1 MKVPCLKV
9 LILLIVCFFLI
20 AAIPAP
26 GSFTSLTAGN
36 LVSITLLTLGLIVF
50 IILSAFYSGSETALV
65 SVDKIRIKRLAEEEN
80 KRAKIVSVLLKK
92 PEKMLGLTLVGTNLA
107 NVVTAQLMLLLV
119 IVLLD
124 ASEDTQEFVAV
135 GVTTVLLLIFGELLP
150 KIIFRAK
157 ADTLTLR
164 YAYPL
169 RISEFILGFIVNVVT
184 YFTDFLIK
192 IIGKNTESS
201 TRDARRDELRLL
213 ATMGEQSGELLRDQ
227 RRMIHSVLDLQTQTV
242 DQVMVPLVDIVAVEK
257 NTDIET
263 FLRTASESGFSRLP
277 VYEGQ
282 IYNIVGIVHLL
293 DVIYANHDGETIQGF
308 VRTDLHVVP
317 ESKSTSVLLKEIQHS
332 RHTMVFVVDEY
343 SGVVGLVT
351 VKDLVEEIVGEFSHE
366 LDEGSAIR
374 LVSPRIL
381 ECEGRA
387 KVSVLHEQ
395 FGVPIPLG
403 DYETVAGYILERTG
417 TIPRPGDEIETD
429 KLIIVISDA
438 DARSIRRVRIRNKHG
453 RFVARQM

>member
-1 MKVPCLKV
+1 MIC
-9 LILLIVCFFLI
+9 CFLI
-20 AAIPAP
+20 GAVPSP
-26 GSFTSLTAGN
+26 DSF
-36 LVSITLLTLGLIVF
+36 TLLTKANLIWIAFLAFGLIVF
-50 IILSAFYSGSETALV
+50 LILSAFYSGSETALV
-65 SVDKIRIKRLAEEEN
+65 SVDKIKMNRLAEEDN
-80 KRAKIVSVLLKK
+80 KRAKIIRDFLAK

-107 NVVTAQLMLLLV
+107 NVVTAQLMLLLM

-124 ASEDTQEFVAV
+124 ASETTQGQVATT
-135 GVTTVLLLIFGELLP
+135 VTTLLLLIFGELLP
-150 KIIFRAK
+150 KTIFRVK
-157 ADTLTLR
+157 ADALALR

-184 YFTDFLIK
+184 YLTNFLVK
-192 IIGKNTESS
+192 IIGKNSQS
-201 TRDARRDELRLL
+201 TSPDAGRDELRLL

-227 RRMIHSVLDLQTQTV
+227 RRMIHSVLDLQSQTIE
-242 DQVMVPLVDIVAVEK
+242 QVMVPLVDIVAVEK

-263 FLRTASESGFSRLP
+263 FLRTASESGFSRIP

-293 DVIYANHDGETIQGF
+293 DVIYANGDARTIQRF
-308 VRTDLHVVP
+308 IRTDLHVVP
-317 ESKSTSVLLKEIQHS
+317 ESKNTSVLLKEIQRS

-343 SGVVGLVT
+343 GGVVGLVT
-351 VKDLVEEIVGEFSHE
+351 VEDLVEEIVGEFSYE
-366 LDEGSAIR
+366 LDEGSYIR

-387 KVSVLHEQ
+387 EVSILHDQ

-403 DYETVAGYILERTG
+403 DYETIAGYVLERTG

-429 KLIIVISDA
+429 SLKIVISDA
-438 DARSIRRVRIRNKHG
+438 DARRIRRVRIRNMCG
-453 RFVARQM
+453 SFITREV

>member
-1 MKVPCLKV
+1 MIC
-9 LILLIVCFFLI
+9 CFLI
-20 AAIPAP
+20 GAVPSP
-26 GSFTSLTAGN
+26 DSFA
-36 LVSITLLTLGLIVF
+36 LLTNANLIWIAFLAFGLIVF
-50 IILSAFYSGSETALV
+50 LILSAFYSGSETALV
-65 SVDKIRIKRLAEEEN
+65 SVDKIKMNRLAEEDN
-80 KRAKIVSVLLKK
+80 KRAKIIRDFLAK

-107 NVVTAQLMLLLV
+107 NVVTAQLMLLLM

-124 ASEDTQEFVAV
+124 ASETTQGQVATT
-135 GVTTVLLLIFGELLP
+135 VTTLLLLIFGELLP
-150 KIIFRAK
+150 KTIFRVK
-157 ADTLTLR
+157 ADALALR

-184 YFTDFLIK
+184 CLTNFLVK
-192 IIGKNTESS
+192 IIGKNSQS
-201 TRDARRDELRLL
+201 TSPDAGRDELRLL

-227 RRMIHSVLDLQTQTV
+227 RRMIHSVLDLQSQTIE
-242 DQVMVPLVDIVAVEK
+242 QVMVPLVDIVAVEK

-263 FLRTASESGFSRLP
+263 FLRTASESGFSRIP

-293 DVIYANHDGETIQGF
+293 DVIYANGDARTIQRF
-308 VRTDLHVVP
+308 IRTDLHVVP
-317 ESKSTSVLLKEIQHS
+317 ESKNTSVLLKEIQRS

-343 SGVVGLVT
+343 GGVVGLVT
-351 VKDLVEEIVGEFSHE
+351 VEDLVEEIVGEFSYE
-366 LDEGSAIR
+366 LDEGSYIR

-387 KVSVLHEQ
+387 EVSILHDQ

-403 DYETVAGYILERTG
+403 DYETIAGYVLERTG

-429 KLIIVISDA
+429 SLKIVISDA
-438 DARSIRRVRIRNKHG
+438 DARSIRRVRIRNMCG
-453 RFVARQM
+453 SFITREV

>member
-1 MKVPCLKV
+1 MRVRHLKF
-9 LILLIVCFFLI
+9 LILLMICCFLI
-20 AAIPAP
+20 GAVPSP
-26 GSFTSLTAGN
+26 DSFA
-36 LVSITLLTLGLIVF
+36 LLTNANLIWIAFLAFGLIVF
-50 IILSAFYSGSETALV
+50 LILSAFYSGSETALV
-65 SVDKIRIKRLAEEEN
+65 SVDKIKMNRLAEEDN
-80 KRAKIVSVLLKK
+80 KRAKIIRDFLAK

-107 NVVTAQLMLLLV
+107 NVVTAQLMLLLM

-124 ASEDTQEFVAV
+124 ASETTQGQVATT
-135 GVTTVLLLIFGELLP
+135 VTTLLLLIFGELLP
-150 KIIFRAK
+150 KTIFRVK
-157 ADTLTLR
+157 ADALALR

-184 YFTDFLIK
+184 CLTNFLVK
-192 IIGKNTESS
+192 IIGKNSQS
-201 TRDARRDELRLL
+201 TSPDAGRDELRLL

-227 RRMIHSVLDLQTQTV
+227 RRMIHSVLDLQSQTIE
-242 DQVMVPLVDIVAVEK
+242 QVMVPLVDIVAVEK

-263 FLRTASESGFSRLP
+263 FLRTASESGFSRIP

-293 DVIYANHDGETIQGF
+293 DVIYANGDARTIQRF
-308 VRTDLHVVP
+308 IRTDLHVVP
-317 ESKSTSVLLKEIQHS
+317 ESKNTSVLLKEIQRS

-343 SGVVGLVT
+343 GGVVGLVT
-351 VKDLVEEIVGEFSHE
+351 VEDLVEEIVGGFSYE
-366 LDEGSAIR
+366 LDEGSYIR

-387 KVSVLHEQ
+387 EVSILHDQ

-403 DYETVAGYILERTG
+403 DYETIAGYVLERTG

-429 KLIIVISDA
+429 SLKIVISDA
-438 DARSIRRVRIRNKHG
+438 DARSIRRVRIRNMCG
-453 RFVARQM
+453 SFITREV

>member
-1 MKVPCLKV
+1 MRVRHLKF
-9 LILLIVCFFLI
+9 LILLMICCFLI
-20 AAIPAP
+20 GAVPSP
-26 GSFTSLTAGN
+26 DSFA
-36 LVSITLLTLGLIVF
+36 LLTNANLIWIAFLAFGLIVF
-50 IILSAFYSGSETALV
+50 LILSAFYSGSETALV
-65 SVDKIRIKRLAEEEN
+65 SVDKIKMNRLAEEDN
-80 KRAKIVSVLLKK
+80 KRAKIIRDFLAK

-107 NVVTAQLMLLLV
+107 NVVTAQLMLLLM

-124 ASEDTQEFVAV
+124 ASETTQGQVATT
-135 GVTTVLLLIFGELLP
+135 VTTLLLLIFGELLP
-150 KIIFRAK
+150 KTIFRVK
-157 ADTLTLR
+157 ADALALR

-184 YFTDFLIK
+184 CLTNFLVK
-192 IIGKNTESS
+192 IIGKNSQS
-201 TRDARRDELRLL
+201 TSPDAGRDELRLL

-227 RRMIHSVLDLQTQTV
+227 RRMIHSVLDLQSQTIE
-242 DQVMVPLVDIVAVEK
+242 QVMVPLVDIVAVEK

-263 FLRTASESGFSRLP
+263 FLRTASESGFSRIP

-293 DVIYANHDGETIQGF
+293 DVIYANGDARTIQRF
-308 VRTDLHVVP
+308 IRTDLHVVP
-317 ESKSTSVLLKEIQHS
+317 ESKNTSVLLKEIQRS

-343 SGVVGLVT
+343 GGVVGLVT
-351 VKDLVEEIVGEFSHE
+351 VEDLVEEIVGEFSYE
-366 LDEGSAIR
+366 LDEGSYIR

-387 KVSVLHEQ
+387 EVSILHDQ

-403 DYETVAGYILERTG
+403 DYETIAGYVLERTG

-429 KLIIVISDA
+429 SLKIVISDA
-438 DARSIRRVRIRNKHG
+438 DARSIRRVRIRNMCG
-453 RFVARQM
+453 SFITREV